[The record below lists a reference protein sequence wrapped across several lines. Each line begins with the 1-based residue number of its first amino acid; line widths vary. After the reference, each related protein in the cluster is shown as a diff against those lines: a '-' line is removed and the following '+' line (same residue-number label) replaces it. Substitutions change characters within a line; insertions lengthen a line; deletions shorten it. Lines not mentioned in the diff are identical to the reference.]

1 MKGKITEVAFTLF
14 FTSLLIYI
22 AVMLFLKIWWV
33 LVLLIAI
40 IATTVVLIR
49 IYLWRFRNPW

>member
-1 MKGKITEVAFTLF
+1 MKGKIMEVAVTLF
-14 FTSLLIYI
+14 FASLLIYI
-22 AVMLFLKIWWV
+22 AIMLFLKIWWV

-49 IYLWRFRNPW
+49 IYLLRFRNRW